1 MINSITDYSG
11 NTYEF
16 NSETGLIS
24 RGSVILSGED
34 YEPCFLN
41 SPGGPVFTG
50 IYFKKTDQV
59 LCLSGKLNKLT
70 PPETL

>member
-1 MINSITDYSG
+1 MTNTITDMSG
-11 NTYEF
+11 NIYGF
-16 NSETGLIS
+16 NQDTGLIS
-24 RGSVILSGED
+24 MNSTILSGED

-59 LCLSGKLNKLT
+59 LCLSGRLIKLT

>member
-1 MINSITDYSG
+1 MINTITDLSG
-11 NTYEF
+11 NIFEF

-24 RGSVILSGED
+24 RNSVILSGED

-50 IYFKKTDQV
+50 IYFKKTNQF
-59 LCLSGKLNKLT
+59 LGLSGKLSKLISL
-70 PPETL
+70 EIL